1 MSGTLFVIATP
12 IGNLEDITLRAL
24 RVLREADLVAAEDTR
39 RTAKLLS
46 HHGISVPTLSFH
58 EHNAHSRLP
67 GLLSRLAAGARVAL
81 VSDAGTPGVSD
92 PGVRLV
98 RACHDQALSVSVIPG
113 PSAPLAAAVAS
124 GFSLEPLTI
133 QGFAPARA
141 KDRRK
146 WLETVR
152 SIPHTVT
159 WFEAPHRIVRML
171 EDASDILGER
181 QMFVARE
188 LTKVHEELVRGTAV
202 SIRARLRSLRG
213 EFTIVAGPS
222 QEPATERDM
231 PNDQF
236 VAEEFGRMGKTSSGG
251 RRAAIATVAKRLG
264 MRPRDVYAAIER
276 ARISAE

>member
-67 GLLSRLAAGARVAL
+67 GLLRRLAEGARVAL

-92 PGVRLV
+92 PGIRLV
-98 RACHDQALSVSVIPG
+98 RACHDQALSVSVVPG

-124 GFSLEPLTI
+124 GFPLEPLTI
-133 QGFAPARA
+133 QGFAPARS
-141 KDRRK
+141 KDRIR
-146 WLETVR
+146 WLEAVR

-159 WFEAPHRIVRML
+159 WFETPHRVARML
-171 EDASDILGER
+171 EDARGILGER
-181 QMFVARE
+181 QMFAARE
-188 LTKVHEELVRGTAV
+188 LTKAHEELIRGTAA
-202 SIRARLRSLRG
+202 SILATLSSLRG
-213 EFTIVAGPS
+213 EFTIVAGPL
-222 QEPATERDM
+222 QKTA
-231 PNDQF
+231 NDTAVPDDQLV
-236 VAEEFGRMGKTSSGG
+236 VAEFGRMADKSRGG
-251 RRAAIATVAKRLG
+251 RRAAVTIVAKRLG
-264 MRPRDVYAAIER
+264 MRPREVYAAIER
-276 ARISAE
+276 ARSSAE